1 MATVSPADQTATDL
15 LQKLTL
21 DTQTKALDIP
31 EPTKKPTANQFGSVD
46 SGNAPNGQIPS
57 TERSMTPVL
66 PDFMDP
72 SMCYVPNA
80 AYPSYYFGGAYD
92 GTSNEWDDYSRYVN
106 PDGVDMNTG
115 VYGDNGSLL
124 YHHGYGY
131 APYGPYSPAAS
142 PVPTMGNDGQLYGPQ
157 HYQYPPYFQPLTP
170 NSAPFTPNPAVSQSE
185 VSTSVAADQKP
196 LPVETANGNA
206 NGIVNTANNMK
217 GNNNNNGSAA
227 PLKPASYQNS
237 SFNSNGSYG
246 RGPLPG
252 RVSTP
257 GYQDPRFGF
266 DGLRSGIPCLDAPLF
281 SDWQPRPV
289 TSSTITSSISNGNN
303 PSRNQNY
310 RPNSQFMGVHHP
322 RPLSAMS
329 PGYINR
335 LYPNKLYGQYSNA
348 IRSGMG
354 FGYGYDSRP
363 NQRTWLAVDGKYK
376 PRGRNGGY
384 YGYGNENM
392 DGLNELNRGPR
403 AKGSKNQKE
412 FAAPPTLA
420 VKGQNLPTTV
430 TNDKEKD
437 KTVGVPDREQYNKA
451 DFSEEYAD
459 AKCFIIKSYS
469 EDDVHKS
476 IKYSVWASTPNGNK
490 KLHAAYMEAQEKPG
504 SCPVFLFFSVNTSGQ
519 FVGLAEM
526 TGPVDFNKN
535 LEYWQQDKWN
545 GCFPVKWHIVK
556 DVPNSLLKHITLDNN
571 ENKPVTNS
579 RDTQEVKLEPGL
591 KLIKIFKEH
600 SSKTCILDDF
610 GFYETRQKTIQEKK
624 AKQQQFQKQV
634 WEGKSVDEKKEV
646 VANGELNPK
655 PSEVVSSEVT
665 KDALPATTAA
675 QAGNSVKVSENGS
688 ATTTMDAPKG
698 AKPVVVADKRNVANG
713 VANGC

>member
-1 MATVSPADQTATDL
+1 MATVSPADQTTAEL

-21 DTQTKALDIP
+21 DTQAKALDIP

-46 SGNAPNGQIPS
+46 SSNAANGQIPPS
-57 TERSMTPVL
+57 ERSLTPVL
-66 PDFMDP
+66 QDFMDP
-72 SMCYVPNA
+72 SVCYVPNA
-80 AYPSYYFGGAYD
+80 AYPSYYYGGAYD
-92 GTSNEWDDYSRYVN
+92 GSSNDWDDYSRYVN
-106 PDGVDMNTG
+106 PEGVEMNTG
-115 VYGDNGSLL
+115 VYGDNGSLM

-131 APYGPYSPAAS
+131 APYGPYSPAPS

-170 NSAPFTPNPAVSQSE
+170 TSAPFTPSSAVSQSE

-206 NGIVNTANNMK
+206 NGVVNTGNMK
-217 GNNNNNGSAA
+217 GNNGSA
-227 PLKPASYQNS
+227 PVKPAYQNS
-237 SFNSNGSYG
+237 SFNSNGSYA
-246 RGPLPG
+246 RGPLP
-252 RVSTP
+252 
-257 GYQDPRFGF
+257 
-266 DGLRSGIPCLDAPLF
+266 
-281 SDWQPRPV
+281 DWQPRPV
-289 TSSTITSSISNGNN
+289 TSSTITSISNGNN
-303 PSRNQNY
+303 VPSARNQNY
-310 RPNSQFMGVHHP
+310 RPNTQFMGVHHP
-322 RPLSAMS
+322 RTLTPMS
-329 PGYINR
+329 PAYINR
-335 LYPNKLYGQYSNA
+335 MYPNKLYGQYGNA

-354 FGYGYDSRP
+354 FGYGYDSRT
-363 NQRTWLAVDGKYK
+363 NQRAWLAVDGKYK

-403 AKGSKNQKE
+403 AKGSKNQKD
-412 FAAPPTLA
+412 FVPPTLA
-420 VKGQNLPTTV
+420 VKGQNLPTNV
-430 TNDKEKD
+430 TSDKEKD
-437 KTVGVPDREQYNKA
+437 KTIVVPDREQYNKA
-451 DFSEEYAD
+451 DFPEQYAD

-476 IKYSVWASTPNGNK
+476 IKYNVWASTPNGNK
-490 KLHAAYMEAQEKPG
+490 KLHAAYSEAQEKPG

-526 TGPVDFNKN
+526 IGPVDFNKN
-535 LEYWQQDKWN
+535 VEYWQQDKWN

-591 KLIKIFKEH
+591 RLIKIFKEH

-634 WEGKSVDEKKEV
+634 WEGKPMDEKKE

-655 PSEVVSSEVT
+655 PSELVASEVT
-665 KDALPATTAA
+665 KEALPTTTAA
-675 QAGNSVKVSENGS
+675 QAGDNVKIAENGP
-688 ATTTMDAPKG
+688 ATTTTTGDAPKG
-698 AKPVVVADKRNVANG
+698 AKPVVVAEKRNVANG